1 MGLFTS
7 KEYKAVNKMH
17 KEVLLENM
25 DIYQTSRG

>member
-7 KEYKAVNKMH
+7 KEYKAVNKMN